1 MRADSRPRRYPP
13 RYTEGVRRFTVTI
26 ALSLFLSGCSYQDVN
41 QYSPFKYRSS
51 DDAGDIAL
59 KTAGNILPWT
69 GETVLA
75 AAVFATIGGF
85 ILGIAYLQGQS
96 GQ

>member
-1 MRADSRPRRYPP
+1 
-13 RYTEGVRRFTVTI
+13 
-26 ALSLFLSGCSYQDVN
+26 VN

-51 DDAGDIAL
+51 DNAGDIAL

-69 GETVLA
+69 GEAVLA

-85 ILGIAYLQGQS
+85 FLGIAYLQGQS
-96 GQ
+96 AQ